1 MELLS
6 NKLAA
11 AVAGGQSLFLAA
23 VAAQGHTGST
33 LVATFASN
41 SGAMVAGYK
50 SKVLGI
56 DYEEIPGTLT
66 NVPDLT
72 ADQVITIGNE
82 QFILQPQFKAD
93 GVTKNKPKAP
103 VLKFE
108 VGARTMTLGLL
119 QQGQDK
125 TIINFVAADGSVRS
139 VPSNKLT
146 LDDLSAMIGKNWFC
160 SKFWK
165 DASAPIIRNNADGTQ
180 QPGRPANCY
189 TIDITG

>member
-6 NKLAA
+6 SKITVAA
-11 AVAGGQSLFLAA
+11 GESLFLKAA
-23 VAAQGHTGST
+23 LAQGHTGDT

-50 SKVLGI
+50 SKLLSI
-56 DYEEIPGTLT
+56 DYEPIPSTLA

-72 ADQVITIGNE
+72 ADQIITIGNE
-82 QFILQPQFKAD
+82 QFILQPKNDPTTGKA
-93 GVTKNKPKAP
+93 NKPKAP

-125 TIINFVAADGSVRS
+125 TEVIFKQGNSSRTVKAPA
-139 VPSNKLT
+139 LT
-146 LDDLSAMIGKNWFC
+146 MDDLTSMIGKEWFC

-165 DASAPIIRNNADGTQ
+165 DASSPIIRNNADGTQ

-189 TIDITG
+189 VIEITL